1 MTIAMLNTKVAAGE
15 LIAHHTASRRGY
27 ASRKAPEGRVESYS
41 GKFGRGYVRVTP
53 RWDTTRYVTV
63 EYYVEA

>member
-27 ASRKAPEGRVESYS
+27 ASRKAPEGRIESYS

-53 RWDTTRYVTV
+53 RWDTTQYVTI

>member
-1 MTIAMLNTKVAAGE
+1 MTIAMLNSKVAAGE

-41 GKFGRGYVRVTP
+41 GKFGRGYVRVLP
-53 RWDTTRYVTV
+53 RWDSTRYVTI